1 MRDRPP
7 SLLMAVLLSFAA
19 LGSCW
24 SRAGHTI
31 RVPAQPRVSVPRCT
45 LHSPFPP
52 PDLPGAQVGVEGTEL
67 LQSSAWP
74 VKVMVFIDGSWL
86 YYSFHGRRP
95 NCPVTARYGDGWEF
109 SHRLLYD
116 RLPQLISQ
124 HLHKEMLQRHQTQRF
139 VEVVRTVVFSSARAD
154 THYRSHRLRMF
165 REMEAV
171 NFEVHMSTTSGAQEK
186 CIDISLAVEMMHYAS
201 VPGAY
206 DIAVL
211 LSGDKDFM
219 PALARIRQK
228 GKRIAL
234 CSMRNCCSRD
244 LIDPAAHVRD
254 FDPIWMDDHLGY
266 LIQPDPGALAP
277 DAQPRIASQLLKL
290 CIEFLR
296 DQGGCA
302 SSRDIGRHLQSCVV
316 DGRDALSQLK
326 EQSRGLRSFFSTFPE
341 SFEMSKADEDASPRN
356 GAVGEFFVTLLEGAD
371 RETDTQEELLI
382 DAKIGGAADRRLAAP
397 DGGDEEEE
405 ERYGDEDEVGGG
417 ERAGSLSGGRT
428 EWGARTVSELRAE
441 LRQRGLSTLG
451 RKADLIERLEGVGAS
466 SSPPSRYGTATAARP
481 APSQSRSGSSADTSV
496 TDTVVRYLEGCG
508 GVASSRNVGRHL
520 AAEGLLFTLK
530 QKHAGLFHFLQ
541 KHDHLFQVVLPEERG
556 ALEYEVRLKRAPVE
570 A

>member
-1 MRDRPP
+1 
-7 SLLMAVLLSFAA
+7 
-19 LGSCW
+19 
-24 SRAGHTI
+24 
-31 RVPAQPRVSVPRCT
+31 
-45 LHSPFPP
+45 
-52 PDLPGAQVGVEGTEL
+52 
-67 LQSSAWP
+67 
-74 VKVMVFIDGSWL
+74 
-86 YYSFHGRRP
+86 
-95 NCPVTARYGDGWEF
+95 
-109 SHRLLYD
+109 
-116 RLPQLISQ
+116 
-124 HLHKEMLQRHQTQRF
+124 
-139 VEVVRTVVFSSARAD
+139 
-154 THYRSHRLRMF
+154 MF
-165 REMEAV
+165 REMEAA

-382 DAKIGGAADRRLAAP
+382 DAKIGGAADRGLAAP

-405 ERYGDEDEVGGG
+405 ERYGDEDEGGGG

-451 RKADLIERLEGVGAS
+451 RKADLIERLEGWRVVEPTQPLRHRNRSTAGAIAVAEWQRRRHLGHRHGRALSRGLRRRRVEPQRGAS
-466 SSPPSRYGTATAARP
+466 PRRGGPALHAQAEARGPLPLSAEARP
-481 APSQSRSGSSADTSV
+481 P
-496 TDTVVRYLEGCG
+496 LP
-508 GVASSRNVGRHL
+508 GR
-520 AAEGLLFTLK
+520 AA
-530 QKHAGLFHFLQ
+530 
-541 KHDHLFQVVLPEERG
+541 EERG